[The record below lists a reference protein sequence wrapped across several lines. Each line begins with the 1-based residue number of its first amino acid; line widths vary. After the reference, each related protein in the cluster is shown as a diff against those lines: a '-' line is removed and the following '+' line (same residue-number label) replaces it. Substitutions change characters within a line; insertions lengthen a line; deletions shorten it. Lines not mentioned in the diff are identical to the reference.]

1 MPNLAGLSV
10 WYQKTHKPTWWMAW
24 QALTQVS
31 DLMFTSN
38 LLDRYYAYNAFVY
51 MFNDA
56 DLVYAGVLAS
66 LIPAQ
71 QVLVYTDPILGL
83 NEVGKLS
90 VWVLANENGVGSIEW
105 NYIVNY
111 YSAKGIDMSSAIYQI
126 IGPSSILQMIISEQR
141 AAILVETSYNQ
152 KIKPD

>member
-10 WYQKTHKPTWWMAW
+10 WYQKTHKPTWWLAW
-24 QALTQVS
+24 QALMQVS

-38 LLDRYYAYNAFVY
+38 LLDRYYAYNAYVY
-51 MFNDA
+51 MFNDP

-66 LIPAQ
+66 LPAAQ
-71 QVLVYTDPILGL
+71 QEQVYTDPILGL

-90 VWVLANENGVGSIEW
+90 IWVLANENGVGSTEW
-105 NYIVNY
+105 NYIIAY

-126 IGPSSILQMIISEQR
+126 IGPSSIL
-141 AAILVETSYNQ
+141 
-152 KIKPD
+152 